1 VPLFDKWT
9 IRWKLLA
16 VALALVLIPLIF
28 VGVITAYVARE
39 QAELGVTRASRA
51 DLTHMSE
58 FTLDLLASHHRQF
71 EVYKEDKRR
80 TAIKDLS
87 SLAEFA
93 YKLVATQHA
102 QHTQGLVTLGAAK
115 AQARAAMKA
124 VNIGETGYVYAMTGA
139 GDLTV
144 HVALEGKNIQGARDP
159 DGRAFIREMCQTAKA
174 SKRGE
179 IHTIVY
185 PWKNELLGEERLRK
199 KVVAYLYFE
208 PWDWIVAAG
217 GYLEETYGDVSFERR
232 AFGELVE
239 TIGEKAVGETG
250 YIYAMTHEGV
260 LTVHPFRVGESVWDE
275 RDHNGEPFIREMC
288 RKKRGW
294 IRYPWKNETDT
305 TSRMKLVHYEH
316 FEPWDWI
323 VAVGSYE
330 EEFYRPA
337 SAIGRRILTGVGA
350 LTLIV
355 ALIAIVLAFLI
366 SKLLTDPVRRLSRAM
381 QDVRCGRL
389 ATRVEVRSQDELG
402 ELARGFNR
410 MADVLCEHKELEANL
425 ARQEKMAALGVLASE
440 VAHEINNPLGVILG
454 YASHLE
460 GKLDE
465 GDARLTYAQ
474 EIKGETRRCRDIVQD
489 LLGYARVPKP
499 ATTPTDLNALIEET
513 LRFVANHAELAT
525 LPVEPDLASGLPE
538 IPADPDQLRRVF
550 VNLIANAG
558 AAMGEGER
566 LRVVTRG
573 RGPHQVDVM
582 FADDGAGIPPEEL
595 ERVFEPFFSKSRQGT
610 GLGLAIVKTII
621 EQHGGRVRIDS
632 KLGHGTTVTVSLFT
646 EKGASA

>member
-1 VPLFDKWT
+1 MPLFGKWT
-9 IRWKLLA
+9 IRWKLLV
-16 VALALVLIPLIF
+16 VALSLVLIPLIF

-51 DLTHMSE
+51 DLVHMAE
-58 FTLDLLASHHRQF
+58 FTLDLLSSHHRQF

-87 SLAEFA
+87 TLAEFA

-102 QHTQGLVTLGAAK
+102 QHTQGLVTLDAAK

-124 VNIGETGYVYAMTGA
+124 VNIGETGYVYAMTSA

-144 HVALEGKNIQGARDP
+144 HVALEGKNILDARDP
-159 DGRAFIREMCQTAKA
+159 EGRAFIRDMCQTARA
-174 SKRGE
+174 SRPGE
-179 IHTIVY
+179 VHTIVY

-217 GYLEETYGDVSFERR
+217 GYLEETYEDVGFERR
-232 AFGELVE
+232 AFEELVT
-239 TIGEKAVGETG
+239 TIGDKAVGDTG
-250 YIYAMTHEGV
+250 YIYAMTTRGV
-260 LTVHPFRVGESVWDE
+260 LTIHPFRAGESVWDE
-275 RDHNGEPFIREMC
+275 RDHNGELFIREMC
-288 RKKRGW
+288 RKQRGW
-294 IRYPWKNETDT
+294 IRYPWKNETDAA
-305 TSRMKLVHYEH
+305 SRMKLVHYEH

-330 EEFYRPA
+330 DEFYRPA
-337 SAIGRRILTGVGA
+337 SAIGRRILTGVGI

-355 ALIAIVLAFLI
+355 ALIAIVLASLI
-366 SKLLTDPVRRLSRAM
+366 SRLLTDPIRRLSRAM
-381 QDVRCGRL
+381 QDLRRGRL
-389 ATRVEVRSQDELG
+389 ATRVEARGEDELG
-402 ELARGFNR
+402 ELARGFNL
-410 MADVLCEHKELEANL
+410 MADVLSENKALEANL
-425 ARQEKMAALGVLASE
+425 ARQEKMASLGVLASE

-454 YASHLE
+454 YAAHLE

-465 GDARLTYAQ
+465 GDPRLSYAQ

-489 LLGYARVPKP
+489 LLGYARVPRPEP
-499 ATTPTDLNALIEET
+499 APTDLNELIRET
-513 LRFVANHAELAT
+513 LRFVANHAELSAVR
-525 LPVEPDLASGLPE
+525 VEPDLASELPAL
-538 IPADPDQLRRVF
+538 PLDPDQLRRVF
-550 VNLIANAG
+550 INLIANAG
-558 AAMGEGER
+558 AAMGEDDR

-582 FADDGAGIPPEEL
+582 FADDGAGIPPDEL

-610 GLGLAIVKTII
+610 GLGLAIVKTIV

-632 KLGHGTTVTVSLFT
+632 KPGHGTTVTVSLFT
-646 EKGASA
+646 DKGASS